1 MIATN
6 AVKKMKEITVHAIEL
21 KNVMVDAPIEE
32 LKKKRSG
39 IERFA
44 RNGGWM
50 FPLKSAATLPEAPS
64 EGTIFLAETKLAQE
78 KRTCKYKLGILPTFR
93 RSTQK
98 AVVILV
104 YIFAENM
111 ENACIIACKL
121 AVNSSKR
128 ANDTEKAALSARKL
142 SLFASGHT

>member
-1 MIATN
+1 MIATK
-6 AVKKMKEITVHAIEL
+6 AVKNAKEIMVHVIEL

-64 EGTIFLAETKLAQE
+64 EGTIFLAEIKLT
-78 KRTCKYKLGILPTFR
+78 R
-93 RSTQK
+93 
-98 AVVILV
+98 
-104 YIFAENM
+104 
-111 ENACIIACKL
+111 
-121 AVNSSKR
+121 
-128 ANDTEKAALSARKL
+128 
-142 SLFASGHT
+142 